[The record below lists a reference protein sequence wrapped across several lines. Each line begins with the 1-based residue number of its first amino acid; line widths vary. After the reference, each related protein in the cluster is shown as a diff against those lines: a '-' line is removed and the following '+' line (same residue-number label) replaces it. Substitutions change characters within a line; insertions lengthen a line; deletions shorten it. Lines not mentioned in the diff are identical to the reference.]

1 MPPKPP
7 SPPPSLSDAA
17 DTADV
22 LNEAG
27 LSTFAQPTE
36 PVATATSAQAPEAD
50 INAADYHSA
59 PDATPDAVSLI
70 DPRTGAPVPLP
81 PEQAEAA
88 FKSGQ
93 LNLRDGESVHVK
105 MPDGTVQQADPSKL
119 GAALDAGAK
128 LVSPAEARQAQLEG
142 NYGGTAGAIAAGLA
156 GVARTA
162 TLGAS
167 DWVAGQNK
175 DSREVLDYLKNEHG
189 ITSGLGEVGGL
200 LLGGL
205 GEAAEKGAKGL
216 LGEGIG
222 SRLATHAAR
231 GLAEGAQLGHTEAVS
246 EDALSGGNSALTA
259 EKYFASL
266 GENAL
271 YGGILGGAG
280 GLLGEAAGAVKNTL
294 GERIGKMLGRT
305 PSAENVEKV
314 AEKTFG
320 FVPEG
325 LGRAF
330 IKASSV
336 ASGESEEAIT
346 DALKSR
352 HIDAEAL
359 KDGATRD
366 LTGHVNTLIKDVGDL
381 QEDEMKGAGKR
392 AHLEETVSKLDK
404 PTVALHSANTMA
416 SAQDVIR
423 GMLDDPETYGQ
434 TKTLGKVSREFEKIG
449 KEIVDAGER
458 GDSAEQFAKLD
469 EAKRALGGWTR
480 DVASTSGRRSAD
492 AVDLRQARAST
503 DKLKQLYESFRT
515 NLEDHTVWGKAG
527 VDQKALNSAW
537 TDKIAAEQQFNSRLA
552 TVTGK
557 TAFGERSILE
567 ADPAKIASYIGSL
580 TNPNHDLVHRAITEY
595 VQKTAALTKTL
606 GERYDLEGESAA
618 KLARATKA
626 ADAFSATLKD
636 VGPKLA
642 QANQLKAM
650 LGREGSGMGPAAALG
665 MVGHMIGG
673 APGAA
678 IGGLVSTL
686 ASPARNAMRLAQLE
700 RLMGSF
706 DGKLTASVGKFFAR
720 SEEAGAKA
728 ERSALVASAGKA
740 NRARKEVAEAQE
752 TTRARFL
759 RKTDQMRKLESD
771 PQQLSARVAD
781 HAAPLAAFAPKAAGG
796 IGAIAA
802 KAAGFLS
809 SKMPTAPTDALTG
822 AKGIPSEGEMQR
834 YMRYSDTVDHPEH
847 AVADLAKGRLTTEQV
862 DTLKAVYPNVYAE
875 LHQQVMTAARG
886 PHVRGQAGPLPA
898 APSAWVAVRHRL
910 ETRSMTG
917 PAIGHA
923 QATYSAPS
931 AKPPGG
937 NVGAGGA
944 HSALATAIRTPADAM
959 SVGGGA

>member
-1 MPPKPP
+1 MPAKPP
-7 SPPPSLSDAA
+7 SPPLPSLSDAA

-22 LNEAG
+22 LNQAG
-27 LSTFAQPTE
+27 LSTFVEPTG
-36 PVATATSAQAPEAD
+36 PVPGGAPAPAAD

-59 PDATPDAVSLI
+59 ADNTPDAVQLI
-70 DPRTGAPVPLP
+70 DPRSGAPVPLP

-93 LNLRDGESVHVK
+93 LNIRDGETLHVK
-105 MPDGTVQQADPSKL
+105 MPDGTIAPAAPSKL
-119 GAALDAGAK
+119 GQLLDGGAK
-128 LVSPAEARQAQLEG
+128 LASPAEARQAELEG
-142 NYGGTAGAIAAGLA
+142 RYGSTAGAIAAGLA

-162 TLGAS
+162 TFGAS
-167 DWVAGQNK
+167 DWVAGQDK
-175 DSREVLDYLKNEHG
+175 ASREVLDYLKNEHG

-205 GEAAEKGAKGL
+205 GSAAEKGAKGL
-216 LGEGIG
+216 LGEGLGARI
-222 SRLATHAAR
+222 ATHAAR
-231 GLAEGAQLGHTEAVS
+231 GLVEGAQLGHTAAIS
-246 EDALSGGNSALTA
+246 EDALSGGDHQLTA

-271 YGGILGGAG
+271 YGGLLGGAG
-280 GLLGEAAGAVKNTL
+280 GLLGEAAGAAKSTL
-294 GERIGKMLGRT
+294 GKRLASMLGRT

-320 FVPEG
+320 FVPDG

-330 IKASSV
+330 VKASSV

-346 DALKSR
+346 DALKAR
-352 HIDAEAL
+352 HIDEEAL
-359 KDGATRD
+359 RTTATRD
-366 LTGHVNTLIKDVGDL
+366 LTSHVNTLIKDVGDL
-381 QEDEMKGAGKR
+381 QEDEMKGAGKLG
-392 AHLEETVSKLDK
+392 HLRETVSKLD
-404 PTVALHSANTMA
+404 PPVIAMHSANTMA

-434 TKTLGKVSREFEKIG
+434 TKTLSKVSREFEKIG

-458 GDSAEQFAKLD
+458 GDTATQFAKID

-480 DVASTSGRRSAD
+480 DVAGTSGRRSAD

-503 DKLKQLYESFRT
+503 DKLKQLDESFRT
-515 NLEDHTVWGKAG
+515 NLEDPSVWGRAG
-527 VDQKALNSAW
+527 VDQAKLNAAW
-537 TDKIAAEQQFNSRLA
+537 TEKIAAEQQFNTRLA
-552 TVTGK
+552 TVTGR
-557 TAFGERSILE
+557 TAFGEKEIRE

-580 TNPNHDLVHRAITEY
+580 TNPNQDLIHRAITEY

-618 KLARATKA
+618 KLARASKA
-626 ADAFSATLKD
+626 AESFEATLKD

-665 MVGHMIGG
+665 YVGHLVGG

-678 IGGLVSTL
+678 VGGLVSTL

-706 DGKLTASVGKFFAR
+706 DGKIGASVGRFFAR
-720 SEEAGAKA
+720 SEPAA
-728 ERSALVASAGKA
+728 ERGIARESLGARVAKA
-740 NRARKEVAEAQE
+740 NRARKEVSEAEQ

-759 RKTDQMRKLESD
+759 ERTEQVRKLESD
-771 PQQLSARVAD
+771 PSQLAARVAD
-781 HAAPLAAFAPKAAGG
+781 HTHPIAQFAPKTASGL
-796 IGAIAA
+796 GAIAA

-809 SKMPTAPTDALTG
+809 SKMPTAPSDALTG
-822 AKGIPSEGEMQR
+822 KKGIPSDGEMQR

-847 AVADLAKGRLTTEQV
+847 VAEDLAKGRATIEQV
-862 DTLKAVYPNVYAE
+862 DTLKAVYPNIYAE
-875 LHQQVMTAARG
+875 L
-886 PHVRGQAGPLPA
+886 RGQVQTKLLDHNEAGKPFTYQQRLQMGLLFDVDSDPSSTPA
-898 APSAWVAVRHRL
+898 AVN
-910 ETRSMTG
+910 
-917 PAIGHA
+917 HA
-923 QATYSAPS
+923 QATFAMPPQ
-931 AKPPGG
+931 KPQGGG
-937 NVGAGGA
+937 NVQAGGA
-944 HSALATAIRTPADAM
+944 HSALATAIKTPADAM
-959 SVGGGA
+959 STGA